1 MPKKRILIIDDEAS
15 MTRLL
20 KLNLEH
26 TGAYEVREEHQG
38 TRGLAAAREFQPD
51 LILLDVIMPDVDGR
65 EVAAQIHADERTKD
79 TPIVFLTA
87 VAAKKDPGARGG
99 SIGGHPWL
107 AKPVTIEDVT
117 SCIEQNLRKS
127 GGCDLQKKTILIIDD
142 DESVCRMLKLNL
154 EHEHECL
161 IAMSGEEGIELVKRR
176 KPDIVLLDITMP
188 GIDGI
193 ETLKRI
199 KEVDMDMPVC
209 MVTAVWDESEARRCL
224 AAGAY
229 EYIAKPVDLDYL
241 KFAVLVKLLW

>member
-15 MTRLL
+15 VTRLL
-20 KLNLEH
+20 KLNLEQ

-51 LILLDVIMPDVDGR
+51 LILLDVTMPDLDGR
-65 EVAAQIHADERTKD
+65 EVAAQIQADGRTKD

-87 VAAKKDPGARGG
+87 VAAKKGAGARGG
-99 SIGGHPWL
+99 SMGGHPCL
-107 AKPVTIEDVT
+107 TKPVTIEDVI
-117 SCIEQNLRKS
+117 SCIEQDLRKS
-127 GGCDLQKKTILIIDD
+127 DGCDIQKKTILIIDD

-161 IAMSGEEGIELVKRR
+161 IATSGEEGIELVKRR
-176 KPDIVLLDITMP
+176 KPDLVLLDIVMP

-199 KEVDMDMPVC
+199 KEVDKDMPVC
-209 MVTAVWDESEARRCL
+209 MVTAALNEPEAKRCF

-241 KFAVLVKLLW
+241 NVAVLVKLLS